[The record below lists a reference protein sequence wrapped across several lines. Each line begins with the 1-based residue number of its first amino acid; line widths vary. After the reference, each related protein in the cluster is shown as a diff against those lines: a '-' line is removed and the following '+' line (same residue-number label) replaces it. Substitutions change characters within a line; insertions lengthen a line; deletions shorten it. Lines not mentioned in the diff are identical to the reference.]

1 MRASFECAAGA
12 RGPIFPNLNI
22 DGQDEQDKP
31 EEGLLRQEVALPII
45 RSGLA
50 EARDYKTP
58 SS

>member
-1 MRASFECAAGA
+1 MRASWECAAGA

-22 DGQDEQDKP
+22 DGQDKP